1 MNIFGYWKNIK
12 NGFFIFQKFFVESF
26 SAGRIKK
33 KIRIKIH
40 FAFGLLL
47 VSCWIFKKI
56 QKRLLYFSRILR

>member
-1 MNIFGYWKNIK
+1 MNIFRYWKNIK

-40 FAFGLLL
+40 FTFGLLL
-47 VSCWIFKKI
+47 EEVC
-56 QKRLLYFSRILR
+56 QLLDF